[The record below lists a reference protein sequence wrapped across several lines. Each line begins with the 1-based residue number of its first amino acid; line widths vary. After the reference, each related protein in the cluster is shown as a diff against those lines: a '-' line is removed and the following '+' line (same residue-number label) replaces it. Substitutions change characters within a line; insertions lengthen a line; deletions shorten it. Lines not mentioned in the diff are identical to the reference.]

1 MRYFAYASNLDPALM
16 REQHRVSFRSRVRAD
31 LPGFRLTFNK
41 PDPAQPGA
49 GRANIVGDPRETV
62 QGALYELNDT
72 DIERL
77 DEAEGVGDGRYF
89 RTTLLVRRAADGTL
103 VEAQV
108 YVGTPRGVQNDLR
121 PTREYLTRILA
132 GRDLLDGEY
141 ADRLAAVPV
150 WST

>member
-1 MRYFAYASNLDPALM
+1 MLYFAYASNLDPALL
-16 REQHRVSFRSRVRAD
+16 REQHRVTFRSRVRAD
-31 LPGFRLTFNK
+31 LPGFRLAFNK
-41 PDPAQPGA
+41 ADPTQPGA

-62 QGALYELNDT
+62 QGALYDLNDA

-77 DEAEGVGDGRYF
+77 DEAEGVGEGRYF
-89 RTTLLVRRAADGTL
+89 RATLLVRRAADGTL

-108 YVGTPRGVQNDLR
+108 YVGTSRGVRSDLR

-141 ADRLAAVPV
+141 ADKLAALPV
-150 WST
+150 WTA

>member
-1 MRYFAYASNLDPALM
+1 MHYFAYASNLDPALM
-16 REQHRVSFRSRVRAD
+16 REQHRVAFRSRVRAD

-62 QGALYELNDT
+62 QGALYELHDT

-89 RTTLLVRRAADGTL
+89 RTTLLVRRSDDGRL
-103 VEAQV
+103 IEAQV
-108 YVGTPRGVQNDLR
+108 YVGTSRGVRTDLR

-141 ADRLAAVPV
+141 AEKLATVPV
-150 WST
+150 WTP